1 MAFSMMNTMLK
12 NAELTLDKVLSCS
25 VISDELLGQVLKIS
39 QTAPQTFFFKKDQA
53 VDVLRVLVME
63 GLNNSD
69 SSLGFKQTVVE
80 IIGLLYPSP
89 LANMRQVI
97 LHEFATDLSV

>member
-1 MAFSMMNTMLK
+1 
-12 NAELTLDKVLSCS
+12 
-25 VISDELLGQVLKIS
+25 LLGQVLKIS

-80 IIGLLYPSP
+80 IIGNLAHVKKKRETLLDALQELNEVFEKVLRS
-89 LANMRQVI
+89 
-97 LHEFATDLSV
+97 